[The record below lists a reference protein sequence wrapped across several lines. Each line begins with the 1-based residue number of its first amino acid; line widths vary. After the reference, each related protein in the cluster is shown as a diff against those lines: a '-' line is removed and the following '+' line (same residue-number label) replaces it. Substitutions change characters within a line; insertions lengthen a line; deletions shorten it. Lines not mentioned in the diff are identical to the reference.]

1 MTIFLGF
8 LDTLLTFIYY
18 HSVDFSALIGYISLV
33 KARPNGIH
41 PGGSHTYQLRERIN
55 NQIRAKELRVL
66 DSENKNLGVMSI
78 RDALELAQNQGLDL
92 IEVAP
97 NAVPPLAKIMDFGKY
112 QYEANKKL
120 KKARASAKHT
130 ETKSIQ
136 IKIGTGDH
144 DLELKAKTASKWLK
158 EGHRIKVELFLAGR
172 AKYMDEK
179 FLRERLDRVLH
190 LITEEYKVSDSYKK
204 GPKGL
209 TTTIEKAK

>member
-1 MTIFLGF
+1 M
-8 LDTLLTFIYY
+8 
-18 HSVDFSALIGYISLV
+18 
-33 KARPNGIH
+33 
-41 PGGSHTYQLRERIN
+41 RERIN
-55 NQIRAKELRVL
+55 NQLRAKELRVL
-66 DSENKNLGVMSI
+66 DSENKNLGILSI
-78 RDALELAQNQGLDL
+78 KDALELAQNQGLDL
-92 IEVAP
+92 IEIAP
-97 NAVPPLAKIMDFGKY
+97 NAIPPLAKVMDFGKY

-120 KKARASAKHT
+120 KKAKAGAKHT

-144 DLELKAKTASKWLK
+144 DLELKAKTASKWLR

-190 LITEEYKVSDSYKK
+190 FITEDYKISDAYKK

-209 TTTIEKAK
+209 TTTIERK